1 MSVCRKLRRT
11 LWQER
16 GGRHLASWS
25 WRGLTGFS
33 HEWGVLATK
42 GTLFC
47 QLWGLV
53 PSRGSETFQSEN
65 RQLTGWEVAINR
77 GAGRMLAEGLF
88 ASSSIWKLS
97 GGLDWWVSTLTVYQ
111 NHPSSLNSY
120 QCPRHTLDQLESQS
134 LGLGLDIG
142 VFKISPGDSLVQ
154 LGLTATG

>member
-1 MSVCRKLRRT
+1 MSEV
-11 LWQER
+11 EEDIV
-16 GGRHLASWS
+16 
-25 WRGLTGFS
+25 TGARWPPSCLMVLEGPYWLLS

-88 ASSSIWKLS
+88 TSSSI
-97 GGLDWWVSTLTVYQ
+97 
-111 NHPSSLNSY
+111 
-120 QCPRHTLDQLESQS
+120 
-134 LGLGLDIG
+134 
-142 VFKISPGDSLVQ
+142 
-154 LGLTATG
+154 